1 MELVIYGLYT
11 TKKLNKIIVIYEV
24 IMNQFPLEIV
34 HRILEYDGRIKYRHG
49 KYMNQIAQDDDRYKM
64 LLTVPK
70 IETCYNHY
78 LCMTIT
84 GNGNK
89 IYCEKYETLWYHYGE
104 NPIINIYTSSKIC
117 QYMFKKEDICYK
129 YTILRPPP
137 PPTSFIRSV
146 IVYLY
151 DLYCKIV

>member
-1 MELVIYGLYT
+1 MIFSSILVWDVPGHPNQKEINSWLY
-11 TKKLNKIIVIYEV
+11 KS
-24 IMNQFPLEIV
+24 IMNRLPLEIV

-78 LCMTIT
+78 LYMTIT

-89 IYCEKYETLWYHYGE
+89 IFCEKYETLWYHYGE
-104 NPIINIYTSSKIC
+104 NPIINIYTSSKI
-117 QYMFKKEDICYK
+117 
-129 YTILRPPP
+129 
-137 PPTSFIRSV
+137 
-146 IVYLY
+146 
-151 DLYCKIV
+151 